1 MLITVS
7 SGSYT
12 LLDSGVVVA
21 EGNKPVRFAIQDI
34 YLEIRF
40 LDDDLENRTET
51 EVSDDGKGLVLR
63 MYNVNQSFGGSG
75 FHDIRPIATVDGA
88 QIYLSFD
95 ARFIEHP
102 SKKIRHVSYSIYKG
116 EVVGE

>member
-21 EGNKPVRFAIQDI
+21 EGNKPVRFAVQDI
-34 YLEIRF
+34 YFEIRF
-40 LDDDLENRTET
+40 LDDDLEDRTET
-51 EVSDDGKGLVLR
+51 EVSEDGKGLVLR
-63 MYNVNQSFGGSG
+63 MYNVSQSLGGSG
-75 FHDIRPIATVDGA
+75 FHDIRSIATVDGV

-95 ARFIEHP
+95 ARFVKHP
-102 SKKIRHVSYSIYKG
+102 TKKIRHVTYSLYKG

>member
-21 EGNKPVRFAIQDI
+21 EGNKPVRFAVQDI
-34 YLEIRF
+34 YFEIRF
-40 LDDDLENRTET
+40 LDDDLEDRTET
-51 EVSDDGKGLVLR
+51 EVSEDGKGLVLR
-63 MYNVNQSFGGSG
+63 MYNVSQPLGGSG
-75 FHDIRPIATVDGA
+75 FHDIRSIATVDGV

-95 ARFIEHP
+95 ARFVKHP
-102 SKKIRHVSYSIYKG
+102 TKKIRHVTYSLYKG